1 MQDQPREDRTDPRIP
16 PPLGIVRQPTQHDP
30 RLDSKILS
38 AVGRIAPGTELRA
51 AIDDIIRSS
60 EGALIVIGE
69 PNELAF
75 LLSGGIKLDVP
86 FTPQLLYELTK
97 MDGAVLVNSAVT
109 KLSHANVQ
117 LMPDPTIPS
126 AETGT
131 RHRTAERVARQTD
144 ALVIS
149 ISQQRETV
157 TVFVGQSRYQLE
169 TIADVLAKTNQALST
184 LETYRA
190 RLEQVVTRL
199 TALEF
204 QNAVMLDDV
213 LVTLQRAELTTR
225 MAEEI
230 ERACV
235 ELGEEGRLIRMQ
247 LEELVAD
254 VPDEKAALVYDYHAE
269 GRPRTH
275 GRGARRAGGASVQPA
290 TRVRAPGGARV
301 SGVDQLHGLLGHPA
315 RVPRAVAHPAPSGRR
330 RQTRG
335 REPRRARRGCQ
346 RLSAGA
352 GSGGRCRR
360 RSGPGDPGRAQATPR
375 AQSGRSV
382 LAVVALSRDFLEKV
396 AVSSSFSYTGAVQ
409 PAVFS
414 SPASLRKRQ
423 YTRGGSGCTESA
435 TRWCIRT
442 TVRERSSRRR
452 RAKCW
457 VRSAS
462 T

>member
-1 MQDQPREDRTDPRIP
+1 MQSEPREDRSDPRIP

-30 RLDSKILS
+30 RLDSKILA

-75 LLSGGIKLDVP
+75 LFSGGIKLDVP
-86 FTPQLLYELTK
+86 FRPQLLYEVAK
-97 MDGAVLVNSAVT
+97 MDGAIIVNSTVT

-126 AETGT
+126 VETGT
-131 RHRTAERVARQTD
+131 RHRTAERVAKQTD

-157 TVFVGQSRYQLE
+157 TVFVGHSRYQLE
-169 TIADVLAKTNQALST
+169 PIADVLGKTNQAVST

-204 QNAVMLDDV
+204 QNAVKLDDV

-254 VPDEKAALVYDYHAE
+254 VPDEKAALVYDYHSE
-269 GRPRTH
+269 GGPDRTGEGLDALAALPYNQLLEFELLAVLGFPASINPMDYSVSPRGYRVLSH
-275 GRGARRAGGASVQPA
+275 IPRLPESVVKRVVA
-290 TRVRAPGGARV
+290 NLEGLEGIVRASQRELEAVEGVGAV
-301 SGVDQLHGLLGHPA
+301 
-315 RVPRAVAHPAPSGRR
+315 
-330 RQTRG
+330 
-335 REPRRARRGCQ
+335 RAREIREGLR
-346 RLSAGA
+346 RLQEHNLVD
-352 GSGGRCRR
+352 RYL
-360 RSGPGDPGRAQATPR
+360 Q
-375 AQSGRSV
+375 
-382 LAVVALSRDFLEKV
+382 L
-396 AVSSSFSYTGAVQ
+396 
-409 PAVFS
+409 
-414 SPASLRKRQ
+414 
-423 YTRGGSGCTESA
+423 
-435 TRWCIRT
+435 
-442 TVRERSSRRR
+442 
-452 RAKCW
+452 
-457 VRSAS
+457 
-462 T
+462 